1 MIVQIIGA
9 FIAVFALALAF
20 GVPRKFLVYSSIV
33 GAIDWLVYLI
43 SLERGLGLAMSV
55 FVSTLVIA
63 FISHAFARKFKAPVT
78 VFLIPGIL
86 PLVPGVGTY
95 RIVYYLILEDGA
107 NASYYFYQTLQIA
120 GMIAIG
126 IFIIDTF
133 FKFFQKPLIKA
144 GVCEVAED
152 TLPQGSDSLED
163 STGHSPEEEERRMEQ
178 DLRARAE
185 ALRKKMKERE
195 KDDLGL

>member
-1 MIVQIIGA
+1 MIIQIIGA
-9 FIAVFALALAF
+9 FIAVIALALAF
-20 GVPRKFLVYSSIV
+20 GVPRKFLIYSAIV
-33 GAIDWLVYLI
+33 GAIDWFVYLI
-43 SLERGLGLAMSV
+43 SREKGLSLSMSV
-55 FVSTLVIA
+55 FIATLVIA

-126 IFIIDTF
+126 IFIMDTF
-133 FKFFQKPLIKA
+133 FKFFQKPIS
-144 GVCEVAED
+144 GVCKEAENI
-152 TLPQGSDSLED
+152 LPQGSDILED
-163 STGHSPEEEERRMEQ
+163 GTGLSTEEEERRMEQ
-178 DLRARAE
+178 DLRDRAE

>member
-1 MIVQIIGA
+1 MIIQIIGA
-9 FIAVFALALAF
+9 FIAVITLALAF
-20 GVPRKFLVYSSIV
+20 GVPRKFLVYSAIV
-33 GAIDWLVYLI
+33 GAIDWFVYLI
-43 SLERGLGLAMSV
+43 SRERGLSLSMSV
-55 FVSTLVIA
+55 FIATLVIA

-78 VFLIPGIL
+78 VFLVPGIL

-126 IFIIDTF
+126 IFIMDTF

-144 GVCEVAED
+144 GECKEAENI
-152 TLPQGSDSLED
+152 TLQASDSLED
-163 STGHSPEEEERRMEQ
+163 GIDHSQEEEEKRMEQ
-178 DLRARAE
+178 ELRARAE
-185 ALRKKMKERE
+185 AIRKKMKERE

>member
-1 MIVQIIGA
+1 MIIQIIGA
-9 FIAVFALALAF
+9 FIAVISLALAF
-20 GVPRKFLVYSSIV
+20 GVPRKFLVYSAIV
-33 GAIDWLVYLI
+33 GAIDWFVYLI
-43 SLERGLGLAMSV
+43 SRERGLSLSMSV
-55 FVSTLVIA
+55 FIATLVIA

-78 VFLIPGIL
+78 VFLVPGIL

-126 IFIIDTF
+126 IFIMDTF
-133 FKFFQKPLIKA
+133 FKFFQKPLI
-144 GVCEVAED
+144 GVSKEAENIA
-152 TLPQGSDSLED
+152 LQGSDSVED
-163 STGHSPEEEERRMEQ
+163 STDHSAEEEERRMEE

>member
-9 FIAVFALALAF
+9 FIAVLTLALAF
-20 GVPRKFLVYSSIV
+20 GVPRKFLVYSAIV

-43 SLERGLGLAMSV
+43 SLGRGLSLAMSV
-55 FVSTLVIA
+55 FVATLVIA
-63 FISHAFARKFKAPVT
+63 FISHAFARRFKAPVT

-107 NASYYFYQTLQIA
+107 KASYYFYQTLQIA

-126 IFIIDTF
+126 IFIMDTF
-133 FKFFQKPLIKA
+133 FKFFQKPLSVVGK
-144 GVCEVAED
+144 EAENIE
-152 TLPQGSDSLED
+152 LQGSDSVED
-163 STGHSPEEEERRMEQ
+163 STGHVLEEEEKRMEQ
-178 DLRARAE
+178 DLLARAE

>member
-9 FIAVFALALAF
+9 FIAVLALALAF
-20 GVPRKFLVYSSIV
+20 GVPRKFLVYSAVV

-43 SLERGLGLAMSV
+43 CLNRGLGLSMSV
-55 FVSTLVIA
+55 FLTTLVIA

-95 RIVYYLILEDGA
+95 RIVYYLILEDGV
-107 NASYYFYQTLQIA
+107 NASYNFYQTLQIA

-126 IFIIDTF
+126 IFIMDTL
-133 FKFFQKPLIKA
+133 FKFFQKPLSKA
-144 GVCEVAED
+144 CNEAENN
-152 TLPQGSDSLED
+152 LPQGNDGLEDGIVHSLE
-163 STGHSPEEEERRMEQ
+163 EEKRMEQ
-178 DLRARAE
+178 ELRARAE